1 MAVQLKT
8 LGAWA
13 QTRNTLVQD
22 LTMSMQVLQSAP
34 FSDDPASDFQKAT
47 ATDTQILEALR
58 RHAVLGIEQI
68 DDAIAAGP
76 LVEQINAL
84 SKAAKKEADRIQAI
98 AHTINDIAGAV
109 DKVTGVVTKFAALP
123 FIGGTG

>member
-1 MAVQLKT
+1 MPVQIKT

-22 LTMSMQVLQSAP
+22 LTMSMQILQSAP
-34 FSDDPASDFQKAT
+34 FSEDPASDFQRAT
-47 ATDTQILEALR
+47 ATDNNILEALR
-58 RHAVLGIEQI
+58 RHAVLGINQI
-68 DDAIAAGP
+68 DDVIAAGP
-76 LVEQINAL
+76 LVSEINDL

-98 AHTINDIAGAV
+98 AHTITDVAAVV

-123 FIGGTG
+123 FIAGAV

>member
-1 MAVQLKT
+1 MPVKIQT

-22 LTMSMQVLQSAP
+22 LTMSMQILQSAP
-34 FSDDPASDFQKAT
+34 FSDDPNSDFQRAT
-47 ATDTQILEALR
+47 ATDNKILDALR
-58 RHAVLGIEQI
+58 RHAVLGINQI

-76 LVEQINAL
+76 LIGEINDL

-98 AHTINDIAGAV
+98 AHTIADVAGVV

-123 FIGGTG
+123 FIAGAA

>member
-1 MAVQLKT
+1 MPVKIQT

-22 LTMSMQVLQSAP
+22 LTMSMQILQSAP
-34 FSDDPASDFQKAT
+34 FSDDPNSDFQRAT
-47 ATDTQILEALR
+47 ATDNKLLDALR
-58 RHAVLGIEQI
+58 RHAVLGINQI
-68 DDAIAAGP
+68 DDAIASGP
-76 LVEQINAL
+76 LISEINSL

-98 AHTINDIAGAV
+98 AHTIADVAGVV

-123 FIGGTG
+123 FIGGAA

>member
-47 ATDTQILEALR
+47 ATDGQILEALR

-98 AHTINDIAGAV
+98 ARTIDDIAGAV
-109 DKVTGVVTKFAALP
+109 DKVTEVVTKFAALP
-123 FIGGTG
+123 FIGGAG

>member
-1 MAVQLKT
+1 MATQLKT

-22 LTMSMQVLQSAP
+22 LTMSMQILQSAP
-34 FSDDPASDFQKAT
+34 FSDDPDSVFQKAK
-47 ATDTQILEALR
+47 ATDDRVLDTLR
-58 RHAVLGIEQI
+58 QHAVLGIEQI

-76 LVEQINAL
+76 LVGQINAL

-98 AHTINDIAGAV
+98 AHTIDDIAGAV

-123 FIGGTG
+123 FVGGAG

>member
-1 MAVQLKT
+1 MPVQIQT

-22 LTMSMQVLQSAP
+22 LAMSMQILQSAP
-34 FSDDPASDFQKAT
+34 FSDDPNSDFQRAT
-47 ATDTQILEALR
+47 ATDARILDALR
-58 RHAVLGIEQI
+58 RHAVLGINQI

-76 LVEQINAL
+76 LVSEINAL
-84 SKAAKKEADRIQAI
+84 SKAAKTEADRIQAI
-98 AHTINDIAGAV
+98 AHTIADVAAVV

-123 FIGGTG
+123 FIAGAG

>member
-1 MAVQLKT
+1 MPVQIQT

-22 LTMSMQVLQSAP
+22 LMMSMQILQSAP
-34 FSDDPASDFQKAT
+34 YSDDPNSDFQRAT
-47 ATDTQILEALR
+47 ATDSGILDALR
-58 RHAVLGIEQI
+58 RHAVLGINQI

-76 LVEQINAL
+76 LVGEINTL

-98 AHTINDIAGAV
+98 ARTITDVAGAV
-109 DKVTGVVTKFAALP
+109 DKVTAVVTKFAALP
-123 FIGGTG
+123 FVGVG